1 MSPPRSS
8 SLWRTIQAPCDLKR
22 SVTFSGSYWSGGPT
36 LNLLGGSER
45 TFGYKKRSVPRSQ
58 PIMVAVKAT
67 QAMPHQV
74 QNMTNRKPRRSLPAL
89 TGALAGAAGLA
100 GPGLAGA
107 GAPVILVVSAI
118 ASYPP

>member
-74 QNMTNRKPRRSLPAL
+74 QNMTNKKPRRSEERRVGKECRTQGTA
-89 TGALAGAAGLA
+89 TCE
-100 GPGLAGA
+100 
-107 GAPVILVVSAI
+107 
-118 ASYPP
+118 